1 MINRALIRL
10 KLIQIV
16 YAYYQNEDKSVN
28 ATLKEFLFSLS
39 KAYDLYNYLLL
50 LMVAITEFAEQRI
63 EKAKSKL
70 APTYEEQHPN
80 LKFIQNRFIQQ
91 LSNNTQLRDY
101 CEAQKRSWSDDENT
115 VRTIA
120 EQILDSDIYKKYMTA
135 SESSYELDRD
145 LWRKLYRKFIYQNP
159 TLDEALE
166 DMSLYWND
174 DKEIVDTFV
183 MKTIKRFEE
192 ANGSAQELL
201 PEYNDYED
209 RQFAVDLLNA
219 TITNDEYYRSLI
231 GEFTKNWELDRISLM
246 DIVLMQSALAEIL
259 NFSNIPINVTF
270 NEYLDLS
277 KLYSTN
283 KSPSFINGTLDSIVK
298 DLKKQGK
305 LLKN

>member
-231 GEFTKNWELDRISLM
+231 GEFTKNWELDRIALM

>member
-16 YAYYQNEDKSVN
+16 YAYYQNNDKSVTG
-28 ATLKEFLFSLS
+28 AQKEFLFSLS

-50 LMVAITEFAEQRI
+50 LMVAITEYAEERI
-63 EKAKSKL
+63 QKGKNKF
-70 APTYEEQHPN
+70 APTKEELRPN
-80 LKFIQNRFIQQ
+80 IKFIQNRFIKQ
-91 LSNNTQLRDY
+91 LASNKQLRDY
-101 CEAQKRSWSDDENT
+101 CESQKRSWNDDLNT
-115 VRTIA
+115 VKTLA
-120 EQILDSDIYKKYMTA
+120 EQIFESDIYKKYMVA
-135 SESSYELDRD
+135 EESSYELDKD
-145 LWRKLYRKFIYQNP
+145 LWRKLYKKFIIQSSV
-159 TLDEALE
+159 LDDALE
-166 DMSLYWND
+166 DLSLYWND

-192 ANGSAQELL
+192 ENGADQTLL
-201 PEYNDYED
+201 PEYSDIED
-209 RQFAVDLLNA
+209 RDFALQLMEA
-219 TITNDEYYRSLI
+219 TLKNDEYYRSLI
-231 GEFTKNWELDRISLM
+231 GQFTKNWELDRIALM
-246 DIVLMQSALAEIL
+246 DIVLMQSALAEVL
-259 NFSNIPINVTF
+259 NFPNIPINVTF